1 MKTVA
6 EPPGACP
13 KCRRNPLFLET
24 SGVWGDR
31 LYCLCGYSRDLPDG
45 CKPSLEIYA
54 DDVKAS
60 HGATTGALADKA
72 RFYMQSRGLF
82 VAAGCFCFPNGGP
95 YAGKPAP
102 KGYVA

>member
-6 EPPGACP
+6 EPSGACP

-54 DDVKAS
+54 DDVKGG
-60 HGATTGALADKA
+60 HGATAGALAGKA
-72 RFYMQSRGLF
+72 RLYMQSRGPF
-82 VAAGCFCFPNGGP
+82 GPAGRF
-95 YAGKPAP
+95 
-102 KGYVA
+102 